1 MIGILINVLFTEVK
15 NSNVITPK
23 SVLFRKI
30 CKRIMMDMLE
40 SRVGM
45 SNTIK
50 GRSKMN
56 ILGTNEVDVALHG
69 LNLLYK
75 RKPTL

>member
-1 MIGILINVLFTEVK
+1 
-15 NSNVITPK
+15 
-23 SVLFRKI
+23 
-30 CKRIMMDMLE
+30 MMDMLE